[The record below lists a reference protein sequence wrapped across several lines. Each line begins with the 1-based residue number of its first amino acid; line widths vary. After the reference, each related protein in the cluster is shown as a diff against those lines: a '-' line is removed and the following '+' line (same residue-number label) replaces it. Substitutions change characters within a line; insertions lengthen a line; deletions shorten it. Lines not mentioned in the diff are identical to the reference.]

1 MMIITAIIDPT
12 IMNSIASYFL
22 NNLHVIGWFIETPFN
37 FTKTKINFPKVL
49 YFAAKNLTVL

>member
-1 MMIITAIIDPT
+1 MIITAIIDPT